1 MGTATKED
9 ITSLM
14 KGLVILQYSFG
25 RSNQYVPSSGY
36 SPFQDILF
44 RGIYF
49 TFWLAFYHGSIF
61 HRH

>member
-25 RSNQYVPSSGY
+25 HSNQQVPSSGH
-36 SPFQDILF
+36 SLFRDILC
-44 RGIYF
+44 RGTYF
-49 TFWLAFYHGSIF
+49 MYWLAFYHGFIF
-61 HRH
+61 RRH